1 MPVILAKSAGFCFG
15 VKRAVDRVHTLLA
28 EGEQVCTLG
37 PIIHNPQVVAELAA
51 HGVRTVGDPA
61 EADENAV
68 LVIRS
73 HGVPQSTYDAIRQRG
88 LRFSDATCP
97 FVAKIHQIVSTHS
110 AAGSIVLI
118 AGNASHPEVLGIRGH
133 CHGPAF
139 VFENEAQ

>member
-28 EGEQVCTLG
+28 EGGAGLH
-37 PIIHNPQVVAELAA
+37 PRPDYPQSTGGRRAAA

-73 HGVPQSTYDAIRQRG
+73 HGVPQSTYDAI
-88 LRFSDATCP
+88 P
-97 FVAKIHQIVSTHS
+97 
-110 AAGSIVLI
+110 AAR
-118 AGNASHPEVLGIRGH
+118 A
-133 CHGPAF
+133 AF
-139 VFENEAQ
+139 Q